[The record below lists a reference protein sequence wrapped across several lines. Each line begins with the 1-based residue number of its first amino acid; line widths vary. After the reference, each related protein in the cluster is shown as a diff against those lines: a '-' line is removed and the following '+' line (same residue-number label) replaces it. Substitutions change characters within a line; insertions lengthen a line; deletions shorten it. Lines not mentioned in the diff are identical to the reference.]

1 MTEHLSAAEATRRL
15 VTDRDLLDA
24 AIDATGETPLDGP
37 YSVHDGPLG
46 DFCES
51 LHDLLAHV
59 SMWDEIS
66 LAVLAEARR
75 GRHHWS
81 LDPRWETPE
90 VGRDLNRAGV
100 AAARQLSSELLR
112 HRSASARAALIDE
125 FTSMADGEWT
135 LPAGI
140 AHPAAATMGELAHYA
155 MTVPGAA
162 PFWHAAIHLGE
173 VDRLADA

>member
-1 MTEHLSAAEATRRL
+1 MTEHLSAAEAARRL
-15 VTDRDLLDA
+15 VADRDLLDA
-24 AIDATGETPLDGP
+24 AVDAAGDAPLDGP
-37 YSVHDGPLG
+37 YRVHDGPLG

-81 LDPRWETPE
+81 LDPRWETPKI
-90 VGRDLNRAGV
+90 GRDLNRAGV
-100 AAARQLSSELLR
+100 AAGRLLPSDLMR
-112 HRSASARAALIDE
+112 HRFASARAALVDE
-125 FTSMADGEWT
+125 FTAMTEGEWA

-140 AHPAAATMGELAHYA
+140 THPAAATMGDLAHYA

-162 PFWHAAIHLGE
+162 PFWHAAIHLGAVE
-173 VDRLADA
+173 RLAS

>member
-1 MTEHLSAAEATRRL
+1 MTEHLSAAEAARRL
-15 VTDRDLLDA
+15 VVDGDLLDA
-24 AIDATGETPLDGP
+24 AIEATGDAPLDGP
-37 YSVHDGPLG
+37 YRVHDGPLG

-59 SMWDEIS
+59 TMWDEIG

-81 LDPRWETPE
+81 LDPRWETPGA
-90 VGRDLNRAGV
+90 GRDLNRAGV
-100 AAARQLSSELLR
+100 AAGRLLPPELLR
-112 HRSASARAALIDE
+112 HRFANARAALVDE
-125 FTSMADGEWT
+125 FTSMAEGEWT
-135 LPAGI
+135 LSAGI
-140 AHPAAATMGELAHYA
+140 AHPAAATTGKLAHYS

-173 VDRLADA
+173 VEKVAS